1 MIDRFPYGKAPFWLL
16 SVALAST
23 LLVLI
28 SRERGSAERA
38 DLTFALF
45 APNHLPAYH
54 RVAPA
59 FERKHHVRVSF
70 QLVQQRALQ
79 TRLQNALLSGTEV
92 PDIVELPEGAL
103 SFFTRGPLS
112 DVGFL
117 DLTERLER
125 EGLRRRLVESRLSLW
140 SSRGHVFA
148 LPHDVHPVMLA
159 YRADIV
165 EALGI
170 DVNRL
175 TTWDEFAAAGRNVV
189 KDLDGDGVPDRYMI
203 DLPVSANWG
212 ITILL
217 RQRGIGLFDEQG
229 RVAFNDPRTVDTFV
243 WYLHQTFGKDRIAFE
258 AGMGQPLM
266 KAMRDGLVLFY
277 MCPDWRTFVLE
288 QEGPGLAGK
297 LKLMPLP
304 AWEPGGRRTS
314 VWGGT
319 GLAITRNSPRAELA
333 WEFAKELYFN
343 KAELGH
349 RFLLSNLIP
358 PLRDAWNLPEFA
370 RKNPFYSGQPIGA
383 MFAALAPETPPSWGT
398 AYFSTAEGK
407 LSEAFLRAVEHFKAH
422 GDDGLRPML
431 ERELAAAEQYVNRVM
446 ARNVL
451 ARR

>member
-1 MIDRFPYGKAPFWLL
+1 MIDRFPYGKAPFWLVC
-16 SVALAST
+16 VAVLST
-23 LLVLI
+23 LAVLLL
-28 SRERGSAERA
+28 RERQSAGRA

-45 APNHLPAYH
+45 APNHLPAYN

-79 TRLQNALLSGTEV
+79 TRLQNALMSGTEV

-103 SFFTRGPLS
+103 AFFTRGPLS

-125 EGLRRRLVESRLSLW
+125 EGLRQRLVESRLSLW

-165 EALGI
+165 ESLGI
-170 DVNRL
+170 DVERL
-175 TTWDEFAAAGRNVV
+175 TTWEEFAAAGRKVV

-203 DLPVSANWG
+203 DLPQSANWG

-217 RQRGIGLFDEQG
+217 RQRGIGLFDAQG
-229 RVAFNDPRTVDTFV
+229 RVAFNDPKTVDTFV

-258 AGMGQPLM
+258 AGMGQTLM

-277 MCPDWRTFVLE
+277 MAPDWRTLVIE
-288 QEGPGLAGK
+288 QEGPSLAGK
-297 LKLMPLP
+297 MKLMPLP

-314 VWGGT
+314 VWGGS
-319 GLAITRNSPRAELA
+319 GLAITRSSPRSELA
-333 WEFAKELYFN
+333 WEFAKQLYFDKN
-343 KAELGH
+343 ELGR
-349 RFLLSNLIP
+349 RFLFSNILP
-358 PLRDAWNLPEFA
+358 PLRDAWNLPEFT
-370 RKNPFYSGQPIGA
+370 RKNSFYSGQPIGSLY
-383 MFAALAPETPPSWGT
+383 AALAPDTPPSWST
-398 AYFSTAEGK
+398 AYFATAEGK
-407 LSEAFLRAVEHFKAH
+407 LNEAFLRSVEHFKLHA
-422 GDDGLRPML
+422 DAGLR
-431 ERELAAAEQYVNRVM
+431 ERIQRELDAAENYVNTVM

-451 ARR
+451 AKR